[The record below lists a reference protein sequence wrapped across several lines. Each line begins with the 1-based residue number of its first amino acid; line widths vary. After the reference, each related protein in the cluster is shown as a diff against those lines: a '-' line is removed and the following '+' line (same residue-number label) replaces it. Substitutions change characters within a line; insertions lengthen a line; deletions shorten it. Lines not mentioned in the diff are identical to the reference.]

1 MILFVLPKVIQTGSE
16 IMQKK
21 LLTNG
26 NVFKRTDGR
35 WGGVVW
41 YMDEQGNRKRKSFS
55 GTTKQEANKKIT
67 AYIAEFENQIKE
79 SDESKKLLKD
89 SIQNWLETYK
99 FPAVEQTTY
108 DRCECTAQNQVY
120 PILGD
125 KVVGDIIAA
134 DIKNLLNHWMN
145 EGLAYS
151 TVKKAY
157 VLLNEYFRTMYLEEM
172 ISKNPMENV
181 EMIKKVNFLSAQGK
195 EFLPECETVTILDP
209 DEVKRFKAEAYA
221 THANGQRKYQQAS
234 AYILMLNTGLRP
246 GEALGLKNSDI
257 DIVKKQLNVQNGVKE
272 IYKREGTKA
281 IGGKTTKVGKTKTLT
296 SKRTIPLNDAAIEAI
311 KKLRAEYYF
320 GEDAPLICDE
330 HGNYTK
336 PVNFRKRFYRI
347 LNAAGIETKGLHSL
361 RHTFA
366 TNLVNGVKQP
376 DGAIR
381 ALTPKQVADLLGH
394 TTSQI
399 TEMYYVKKDT
409 SRLAGITDGF
419 EI

>member
-1 MILFVLPKVIQTGSE
+1 
-16 IMQKK
+16 MQKK

-41 YMDEQGNRKRKSFS
+41 YMDEQGARKRKSFS

-67 AYIAEFENQIKE
+67 AYIAEFENMLEE

-89 SIQNWLETYK
+89 SIQNWLEIFK

-108 DRCECTAQNQVY
+108 DRCECTAINQIY
-120 PILGD
+120 PILGG
-125 KVVGDIIAA
+125 KVVGDIVAA
-134 DIKNLLNHWMN
+134 DIKNLLNYWMN
-145 EGLAYS
+145 KGLAYS

-181 EMIKKVNFLSAQGK
+181 EMIKKANFLSAQGK
-195 EFLPECETVTILDP
+195 ECLPDCETITIFTKE
-209 DEVKRFKAEAYA
+209 EVEKLKAELSKS
-221 THANGQRKYQQAS
+221 KYTQAS
-234 AYILMLNTGLRP
+234 AYILMLNTGLRT
-246 GEALGLKNSDI
+246 GEMLGVLNSDI
-257 DIVKKQLNVQNGVKE
+257 DLDKKTISIRQAVKTIE
-272 IYKREGTKA
+272 KRDGTKA
-281 IGGKTTKVGKTKTLT
+281 LSKKDIKVGKTKSAT
-296 SKRTIPLNDAAIEAI
+296 SMRVIPLNKTAIEMI
-311 KKLRAEYYF
+311 IKLREERYF
-320 GEDAPLICDE
+320 GENTPLVCDE
-330 HGNYTK
+330 NGGYTK
-336 PVNFRKRFYRI
+336 PYSFRNRYYTI
-347 LNAAGIETKGLHSL
+347 LKKAGIETKGMHTL

-366 TNLVNGVKQP
+366 SNLVNGIKQP
-376 DGAIR
+376 DGSIK
-381 ALTPKQVADLLGH
+381 ALSPKQVADLLGH

-409 SRLAGITDGF
+409 SRLNGITDGF